1 MKPSF
6 RKKYFIEKH
15 FQSKV
20 ILFTIL
26 LLMLYTLLFVLI
38 LFVPYMIPLSFDYPL
53 TEQADAARMLLSLH
67 TSIWPALAVVI
78 LSLSVL
84 SIFISH
90 KVAGP
95 LFRLKR
101 SLAEIAAGS
110 IDKDM
115 KFRKRDELH
124 DIADSV
130 NLVIRELRILVG
142 ALQNDHASV
151 SRCIADI
158 EQRIEN
164 HQFDAVE
171 GRGLIEKLQAIK
183 VEIDQKLAKYVEQ
196 D

>member
-1 MKPSF
+1 MKPFF
-6 RKKYFIEKH
+6 RKNYFIEKQL
-15 FQSKV
+15 QSKV

-38 LFVPYMIPLSFDYPL
+38 LFVPYMIPLSFEYPL
-53 TEQADAARMLLSLH
+53 KEQTDAARMLLSLH

-84 SIFISH
+84 SIFVSH

-95 LFRLKR
+95 LHRLKR

-110 IDKDM
+110 IDMDM

-124 DIADSV
+124 DLADSV
-130 NLVIRELRILVG
+130 NLVIREMRVLVG

-151 SRCIADI
+151 CTCIADI

-164 HQFDAVE
+164 HQFDAAE
-171 GRGLIEKLQAIK
+171 GRELIEKLQTLKAE
-183 VEIDQKLAKYVEQ
+183 VEQKLAKYAAQ